1 MDIAY
6 LPRWVWIIAGILLGA
21 FGGYQ
26 WSSVSDTMDGVA
38 RASQVR
44 FEQDLTMKDQNGN
57 PLIKGIVI
65 HPPEY
70 SPADRGNVNI
80 VSYKRL
86 AQDRAGKHWWIDK
99 CFVAKIPFEP
109 MNGAVAST
117 PNMTVETYL
126 LEMAKQN
133 SGIKFNVGWWM
144 QPKNAT
150 LLGSIG
156 GLVLIGGLWPS
167 LINIMIGAGFGPKRE
182 RKPSLWS
189 IKNRKAKEKAKP
201 VVTAEQMQQVAD
213 ITAAYEQNMGAAGIS
228 IDTPPPAGSGKAA
241 EPEVRKLQ
249 TAGVEEVKPNAQPV
263 SDDEFEVKGEYY
275 PVLIHHHKKKEEEPH
290 KDEHSAGH

>member
-26 WSSVSDTMDGVA
+26 WSSVSDTMDGIA

-44 FEQDLTMKDQNGN
+44 FEQDLTMKDDKGN
-57 PLIKGIVI
+57 PLIKGIVV
-65 HPPEY
+65 HPPEW
-70 SPADRGNVNI
+70 SPADHANVNI
-80 VSYKRL
+80 VTYKRL

-99 CFVAKIPFEP
+99 CFVAKVPFEP
-109 MNGAVAST
+109 MNGAVAAT

-133 SGIKFNVGWWM
+133 SSLKFNVGWWM
-144 QPKNAT
+144 KPKNAT
-150 LLGSIG
+150 LIGSIT

-189 IKNRKAKEKAKP
+189 VKNRKAKEKAAKP

-213 ITAAYEQNMGAAGIS
+213 ITAAYEQNMGAAGMS
-228 IDTPPPAGSGKAA
+228 IDTPAPAGGAAKASA
-241 EPEVRKLQ
+241 PEVRKLQ
-249 TAGVEEVKPNAQPV
+249 TASVEEAKPAATPG
-263 SDDEFEVKGEYY
+263 SDDEIEVKGEFY
-275 PVLIHHHKKKEEEPH
+275 PVLIHHHKKKED
-290 KDEHSAGH
+290 DETKPSH